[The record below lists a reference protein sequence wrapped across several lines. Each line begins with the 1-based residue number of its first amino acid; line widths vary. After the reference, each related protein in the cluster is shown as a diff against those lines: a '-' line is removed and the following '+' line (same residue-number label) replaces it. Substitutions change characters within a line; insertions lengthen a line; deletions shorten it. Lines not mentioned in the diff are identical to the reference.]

1 MCPICRE
8 RTLTN
13 DIYLINHDNHYNKLK
28 HEIYGKSFLTNQRLS
43 SLYVFATSPVYLACS
58 ISWGVR
64 TLIQVTVTRKVT
76 CSLVVNCYN
85 ISKNPTYLYVN
96 LGPICHYHFFYM
108 NMHVILADVHL
119 SHMFSHKAWSNNHIH
134 IFEQV
139 WSLEKFWSI
148 TSKLWGNTTFISD
161 HLHAFLRRVD
171 PLTVFPMHDGP
182 TCSFSCT

>member
-1 MCPICRE
+1 MFSICRE

-13 DIYLINHDNHYNKLK
+13 HVCRDIYLINHDNHYYKLK
-28 HEIYGKSFLTNQRLS
+28 HKIYGKSFLTNQWLS
-43 SLYVFATSPVYLACS
+43 SLYVFATSPAYLACS
-58 ISWGVR
+58 ISWGER

-85 ISKNPTYLYVN
+85 ISKNPTYLLYVN
-96 LGPICHYHFFYM
+96 LGPICHYNFIYM

-139 WSLEKFWSI
+139 WSLEKFWST
-148 TSKLWGNTTFISD
+148 TSKL
-161 HLHAFLRRVD
+161 
-171 PLTVFPMHDGP
+171 
-182 TCSFSCT
+182 